1 MCYVNSEVMS
11 MWKKIGLAVLALLA
25 LAIAYVRPVYS
36 VSLDGMELAGLWDGR
51 TVDDA
56 IALARAAAE
65 EVARGDT
72 VTPEP
77 ERSVRLSILP
87 ADGDKLELTRT
98 LLAESDGV
106 QRAWNVSVDGVGI
119 GRTGDASALGEI
131 VLAYIAEDAPSGCVS
146 AGLTSSI
153 ELSEVYVPEGRV
165 DDVMVISR
173 RLRDMARVS
182 YTMGDGS
189 VVYG

>member
-1 MCYVNSEVMS
+1 

-72 VTPEP
+72 GTPEP

-87 ADGDKLELTRT
+87 ADGD
-98 LLAESDGV
+98 
-106 QRAWNVSVDGVGI
+106 
-119 GRTGDASALGEI
+119 
-131 VLAYIAEDAPSGCVS
+131 
-146 AGLTSSI
+146 
-153 ELSEVYVPEGRV
+153 LSL
-165 DDVMVISR
+165 IHI
-173 RLRDMARVS
+173 
-182 YTMGDGS
+182 
-189 VVYG
+189 

>member
-1 MCYVNSEVMS
+1 

-72 VTPEP
+72 GTPEP
-77 ERSVRLSILP
+77 ERSVRL
-87 ADGDKLELTRT
+87 
-98 LLAESDGV
+98 
-106 QRAWNVSVDGVGI
+106 
-119 GRTGDASALGEI
+119 
-131 VLAYIAEDAPSGCVS
+131 
-146 AGLTSSI
+146 
-153 ELSEVYVPEGRV
+153 
-165 DDVMVISR
+165 
-173 RLRDMARVS
+173 
-182 YTMGDGS
+182 
-189 VVYG
+189 

>member
-56 IALARAAAE
+56 IALARA
-65 EVARGDT
+65 DT
-72 VTPEP
+72 GTPEP

>member
-1 MCYVNSEVMS
+1 
-11 MWKKIGLAVLALLA
+11 
-25 LAIAYVRPVYS
+25 
-36 VSLDGMELAGLWDGR
+36 MEQHVHQVELRYTGR
-51 TVDDA
+51 H
-56 IALARAAAE
+56 RAA
-65 EVARGDT
+65 
-72 VTPEP
+72 
-77 ERSVRLSILP
+77 
-87 ADGDKLELTRT
+87 LEGPL
-98 LLAESDGV
+98 
-106 QRAWNVSVDGVGI
+106 QRAALKHYVGI

>member
-1 MCYVNSEVMS
+1 

-56 IALARAAAE
+56 RALARAAAE

-72 VTPEP
+72 GTPEP

-131 VLAYIAEDAPSGCVS
+131 VLAYIAEDAPSTEHSVHSKSPNG
-146 AGLTSSI
+146 A
-153 ELSEVYVPEGRV
+153 PPRV
-165 DDVMVISR
+165 Q
-173 RLRDMARVS
+173 L
-182 YTMGDGS
+182 
-189 VVYG
+189 